1 MSEEPIIIL
10 LLLLLISWGVSLS
23 NDVQYPRKVPMSYTT
38 AYTPEDL
45 EEE

>member
-10 LLLLLISWGVSLS
+10 LLLLLISWGLSLS
-23 NDVQYPRKVPMSYTT
+23 NDVQYPRKVPMSYPDI
-38 AYTPEDL
+38 YIPNDL